1 MATSWSIEF
10 TRIARE
16 QLDALP
22 DSLFVRI
29 SKAIG
34 RLNDSPLPAGAKRL
48 RTEDELYRIRVGD
61 YRVVY
66 ALDREESAVII
77 TRVRHRKDV
86 YRGL

>member
-1 MATSWSIEF
+1 VATRWSVEF
-10 TRIARE
+10 TRLARE

-29 SKAIG
+29 SKAIA
-34 RLNDSPLPAGAKRL
+34 RLNDSPLPAGSKRL
-48 RTEDELYRIRVGD
+48 QTEEELYRLRVGD
-61 YRVVY
+61 YRVIY
-66 ALDREESAVII
+66 ALDREGHAAII